1 MIVSKKLLR
10 LSGQV
15 WFVIFRFY
23 KIKMQNKE
31 EPTLEKEPEPDSKAK
46 GYELLELK
54 SSL

>member
-1 MIVSKKLLR
+1 M
-10 LSGQV
+10 
-15 WFVIFRFY
+15 IFRFY